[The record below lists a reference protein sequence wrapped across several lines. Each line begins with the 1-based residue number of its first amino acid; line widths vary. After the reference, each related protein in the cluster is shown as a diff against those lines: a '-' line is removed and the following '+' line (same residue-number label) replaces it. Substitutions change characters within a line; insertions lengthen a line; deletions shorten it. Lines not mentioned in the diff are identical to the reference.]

1 MTVTLKNASI
11 WIVFWALSGLP
22 ALSGAEEPADELY
35 KQGRFA
41 EAEKAYAQ
49 ADMDHP
55 KDVRFRYNRGCAAY
69 QNSDYEGAV
78 AAFSSVM
85 RRAQD
90 DETRFKAAFNL
101 GNAAFKRGD
110 LVSAVTFY
118 REALLLDP
126 DSDDARYNME
136 MALREIE
143 KQKDKKDPDSQEQG
157 QKEPDSDGK
166 KPDESADKG
175 KQPDGAKQEE
185 SPRDESTEKGQKED
199 QDRQDQADKQETGQQ
214 NPSQGKLERSEEAGQ
229 AESRAGQS
237 PEPNQTEDLS
247 GDLQSMDALPEESQA
262 DGLGQTGTSAVDR
275 KRAEALL
282 DNIQEDRSKFLRL
295 HIPRDKRSGVASGK
309 DW

>member
-22 ALSGAEEPADELY
+22 ALSGAEQPADELY

-69 QNSDYEGAV
+69 QNSDYEGAL

-90 DETRFKAAFNL
+90 NETRFKAAFNL
-101 GNAAFKRGD
+101 GNTAFKQGD
-110 LVSAVTFY
+110 LMSAVTFY

-136 MALREIE
+136 LALREIE

-157 QKEPDSDGK
+157 QKEPDPDGK

-175 KQPDGAKQEE
+175 NQPDGAKEEE
-185 SPRDESTEKGQKED
+185 SPRDESTDKGQKED
-199 QDRQDQADKQETGQQ
+199 QDRQDQANKQEAGQR
-214 NPSQGKLERSEEAGQ
+214 NPSQDNLERSEEAGQ
-229 AESRAGQS
+229 AESRAGQR
-237 PEPNQTEDLS
+237 PEPKQSEDLS
-247 GDLQSMDALPEESQA
+247 GHLQPVETMREEPQA
-262 DGLGQTGTSAVDR
+262 DDSPHTGAAAFDR

-282 DNIQEDRSKFLRL
+282 DNIQEDRSKFMRL
-295 HIPRDKRSGVASGK
+295 HIPQDKRSGVASGK

>member
-22 ALSGAEEPADELY
+22 ALSGAEQPADELY

-69 QNSDYEGAV
+69 QNSDYEGAL

-90 DETRFKAAFNL
+90 NETRFKAAFNL
-101 GNAAFKRGD
+101 GNTAFKQGD
-110 LVSAVTFY
+110 LMSAVTFY

-136 MALREIE
+136 LALREIE

-157 QKEPDSDGK
+157 QKEPDPDGK

-175 KQPDGAKQEE
+175 NQPDGAKEEE
-185 SPRDESTEKGQKED
+185 SPRDESTDKGQKED
-199 QDRQDQADKQETGQQ
+199 QDRQDQANKQEAEQQ
-214 NPSQGKLERSEEAGQ
+214 NPSQDKREESEEAGQ
-229 AESRAGQS
+229 GESRDGQR
-237 PEPNQTEDLS
+237 PDPKQPEDLS
-247 GDLQSMDALPEESQA
+247 GDLQPMEALPEEPQA
-262 DGLGQTGTSAVDR
+262 DESAQTGTSAVDR